1 MLYICGF
8 LWKVPYCYIMLI
20 INKLTNKVMRLGAA
34 VLLLGALLGA
44 CKSDWTVVGDALIS
58 GESRWVYL
66 DDQPV
71 RLSTFR
77 YDSVVTSGVDQALV
91 GCCTDPH
98 IGLVQ
103 AEAYI
108 GMGNNSQ
115 RIVGQNVNLVL
126 DSVRLELYH
135 SNFFFGDSMA
145 ITQLNV
151 HRLTEEVAPRLHTSN
166 IYNTQQFAYDPV
178 PMASTSYRLRPSYRG
193 MISMELPKSLGE
205 ELMGYLQLPVRPS
218 EEADGLNR
226 YFKGIRIGI
235 EGSSSKAIM
244 GYLVNDTSCC
254 IKLYYH
260 STNDVHHIEYV
271 HKINATSSYNR
282 SNRIELDAANP
293 VLARLSNE
301 PVVSDSI
308 GNVGLVQSA
317 LGIYTRIDFPALR
330 EHFRYGG
337 KLQVARAELQLCPAP
352 SMDLSSRPQ
361 SIYLYQ
367 VDRNNNIGSQLLN
380 SSTGTAEGG
389 RFTLHPDFFGQ
400 TYYSWDITQF
410 VRSMVQAPD
419 VENYGLMLV
428 PDVAGTSF
436 NQLVVADQQHDGA
449 QTKLI
454 LYLLNHE

>member
-1 MLYICGF
+1 
-8 LWKVPYCYIMLI
+8 MLI
-20 INKLTNKVMRLGAA
+20 INKFANRLMRLEAA

-44 CKSDWTVVGDALIS
+44 CKSDWTVVGNALIS
-58 GESRWVYL
+58 GESRLVYL

-77 YDSVVTSGVDQALV
+77 YDSVVTSGADHALV
-91 GCCTDPH
+91 GRCTDPH

-115 RIVGQNVNLVL
+115 RITGQSVNLVL
-126 DSVRLELYH
+126 DSARLELYH
-135 SNFFFGDSMA
+135 SNFFYGDSMA
-145 ITQLNV
+145 TTRLSV
-151 HRLTEEVAPRLHTSN
+151 HRITEEVTPRLQVSS

-178 PMASTSYRLRPSYRG
+178 PLGTVSYRLRPNDRRL
-193 MISMELPKSLGE
+193 ISVVLPQALGE
-205 ELMGYLQLPVRPS
+205 ELLGYLQLPVRPS
-218 EEADGLNR
+218 EEGEGLNR
-226 YFKGIRIGI
+226 YFKGLRIGI
-235 EGSSSKAIM
+235 EGTSSRAIM

-260 STNDVHHIEYV
+260 SANDAHHIEYV
-271 HKINATSSYNR
+271 QKINATSTINR
-282 SNRIELDAANP
+282 SNRIELDRANP
-293 VLARLSNE
+293 VLARLSSQ

-308 GNVGLVQSA
+308 GNVGLVQSE

-337 KLQVARAELQLCPAP
+337 KMQVAKAELRLCPAP

-367 VDRNNNIGSQLLN
+367 VDRNNNIGSQLYN
-380 SSTGTAEGG
+380 SSTGNVEGG
-389 RFTLHPDFFGQ
+389 SFTQHPDFFGK
-400 TYYSWDITQF
+400 TYYSWDITQY
-410 VRSMVQAPD
+410 VRNMVQAPD
-419 VENYGLMLV
+419 VETYGLMLV
-428 PDVAGTSF
+428 PDVASTSF